1 MGAKEQ
7 DLGKALPD
15 SSQLSAY
22 LVAEASVYS
31 GNSENLCQA
40 NPATQELS
48 SLISPVEKTPGK
60 WELSGWAKGS
70 RKEAFLAG
78 ATEDRYGNCHRM
90 CRLFFAKV
98 RLPSPIWVS

>member
-1 MGAKEQ
+1 MGVKEQ
-7 DLGKALPD
+7 DLGKAPPD

-31 GNSENLCQA
+31 ANSENLCQA
-40 NPATQELS
+40 NPATEELS

-70 RKEAFLAG
+70 GKEALAD

-90 CRLFFAKV
+90 CRLSFAKV

>member
-31 GNSENLCQA
+31 ATSENLCQA
-40 NPATQELS
+40 NSATQELS
-48 SLISPVEKTPGK
+48 SLISPVEKTP
-60 WELSGWAKGS
+60 WE
-70 RKEAFLAG
+70 AG
-78 ATEDRYGNCHRM
+78 AVGVGKG
-90 CRLFFAKV
+90 L
-98 RLPSPIWVS
+98 W